1 MAGNEFLISQ
11 LSQWHSD
18 NYQGGMDLEAIAR
31 NTVVRINQTN
41 KLAKERGQT
50 LLWCRQ
56 GPIDLRDPNLGVS
69 KEMWDAYVLTNDLK
83 NEKGLMA
90 GSEYDRLLMKTPLNS
105 GESIM
110 SVNTNVDLMKYMS
123 DAFLVPALL
132 KDRFVM
138 YPVLFV
144 ILCHFM
150 CNLYA

>member
-1 MAGNEFLISQ
+1 
-11 LSQWHSD
+11 
-18 NYQGGMDLEAIAR
+18 MDLEAIAR

-83 NEKGLMA
+83 NEKGVMA

-110 SVNTNVDLMKYMS
+110 SVNTNVDLMKYMKYIPCS
-123 DAFLVPALL
+123 RIDKRLICDVSCS
-132 KDRFVM
+132 
-138 YPVLFV
+138 
-144 ILCHFM
+144 LCHFM
-150 CNLYA
+150 FNIYA